1 LYCDMDSSGTRA
13 RWEASKAV
21 SYGCRVSVIAHRSYR
36 MPTGSERL
44 IWGFGDE
51 TDVKVCKTTLPRT
64 SNTDG
69 ITLSSTICWENY
81 MPLLRYRM
89 YELGTQIYCAP
100 TVDNREVWQNTM
112 THIALEGRCFV
123 LSACQISTVSDANGS
138 GTDIKLVF
146 SSTSLR
152 SR

>member
-1 LYCDMDSSGTRA
+1 
-13 RWEASKAV
+13 
-21 SYGCRVSVIAHRSYR
+21 

-44 IWGFGDE
+44 IWGFGDQK
-51 TDVKVCKTTLPRT
+51 DVKVCKTTLPRT
-64 SNTDG
+64 TDE

-123 LSACQISTVSDANGS
+123 LSACQMSIPCEIDG
-138 GTDIKLVF
+138 GITDILVSPF
-146 SSTSLR
+146 TSRKSRYDCFLPSKTSAERPSISGPRELR
-152 SR
+152 QGRPR

>member
-1 LYCDMDSSGTRA
+1 
-13 RWEASKAV
+13 
-21 SYGCRVSVIAHRSYR
+21 
-36 MPTGSERL
+36 
-44 IWGFGDE
+44 
-51 TDVKVCKTTLPRT
+51 
-64 SNTDG
+64 
-69 ITLSSTICWENY
+69 